1 MTAEN
6 LPRFDI
12 AALRRLAGSAFTRGE
27 AYHRDGRVEILAIEP
42 RRVLAQVAG
51 TEDYRVNLLGKG
63 ETIKGEC
70 TCPAFDDYGF
80 CKHMVAAALAANESD
95 HGPEAGG
102 AGALARIRAH
112 LADKPNGVLV
122 GMIVELAERDR
133 ALFRK
138 LEIASAADGAD
149 DKTLAVRFNK
159 AIDQATATRGYVEY
173 GEAGGWAGGVD
184 EALDALDALDSRHD
198 RLVLKLAER
207 AIDRIESAIESIDDS
222 DGECGN
228 LLERARDIHI
238 RAARGARP
246 DPMALARDL
255 FERETGDGYG
265 MFDGAAWLYADVLGE
280 AGLAEYRRLATEAW
294 EKLPPL
300 TGRSREKAEGDY
312 DGLSGILDSFAERD
326 GDVEARMA
334 LRAKDLSSAWKYLEL
349 AEFCLRH
356 KGGKEALRWA
366 EEGLWTFEDAPSDAR
381 LVLFAANLLMKADR
395 RGEAEAVLKRA
406 FERAPDFNVYLR
418 WREASG
424 EAARDQALAVV
435 ERWAAA
441 ETGPSF
447 RYPADLGVKI
457 LIHEKRFDMAWA
469 MTRNHRVSRAVK
481 ESLARESEADHPR
494 EALDVYAERVDELAN
509 EGGNRAYEEAAGFVV
524 RMGRLRAPAEQTA
537 YVATLKERFGRR
549 RNFVKLLA

>member
-1 MTAEN
+1 MTAGN

-12 AALRRLAGSAFTRGE
+12 AALKRLAGAAFARGE

-42 RRVLAQVAG
+42 RQVLAQVAG

-70 TCPAFDDYGF
+70 TCPAFEDYGF
-80 CKHMVAAALAANESD
+80 CKHMVATALAANESD
-95 HGPEAGG
+95 HGPEPMG
-102 AGALARIRAH
+102 AGAFARIRAH

-122 GMIVELAERDR
+122 AMIAELAERDP

-138 LEIASAADGAD
+138 LDIASAADGVD
-149 DKTLAVRFNK
+149 DKTLAARLNK

-173 GEAGGWAGGVD
+173 REAGGWAGGVD
-184 EALDALDALDSRHD
+184 EALDALDALNSRHD
-198 RLVLKLAER
+198 HLLFKLAER

-222 DGECGN
+222 NGECSV
-228 LLERARDIHI
+228 LLERARDMHI

-246 DPMALARDL
+246 DPVALARDL
-255 FERETGDGYG
+255 YERETGDGYG
-265 MFDGAAWLYADVLGE
+265 TFDGAAWLYADVLGE
-280 AGLAEYRRLATEAW
+280 AGLVEYRRLATEAW

-300 TGRSREKAEGDY
+300 TGRAQRKAEGDY
-312 DGLSGILDSFAERD
+312 GGLLEILDRFAERD
-326 GDVEARMA
+326 GDVPARIA
-334 LRAKDLSSAWKYLEL
+334 LRAKDLSSPWKYLEL
-349 AEFCLRH
+349 AEFCLGQ
-356 KGGKEALRWA
+356 KGANEALRWA
-366 EEGLWTFEDAPSDAR
+366 EEGLWTFEDGPSDAR
-381 LVLFAANLLMKADR
+381 LVLFAANLLMKAER
-395 RGEAEAVLKRA
+395 PGEAESVLKRA

-418 WREASG
+418 WREAGG

-447 RYPADLGVKI
+447 GHPADLGVKI
-457 LIHEKRFDMAWA
+457 LMHEKRFDMAWA
-469 MTRNHRVSRAVK
+469 MTRKHRVSRTVK
-481 ESLARESEADHPR
+481 EGLARESEADHPR
-494 EALDVYAERVDELAN
+494 EALEVYVRRVDDLAN
-509 EGGNRAYEEAAGFVV
+509 EGGNRAYQEAAGFIA

>member
-184 EALDALDALDSRHD
+184 EALDALDTLDSRHD

-207 AIDRIESAIESIDDS
+207 AIDRIESAIESVDDS
-222 DGECGN
+222 DGECGA
-228 LLERARDIHI
+228 LLERARNIHI

-265 MFDGAAWLYADVLGE
+265 IFDGAAWLYADVLGE

-326 GDVEARMA
+326 GDVEARIA

-356 KGGKEALRWA
+356 KGAKEALRWA

-447 RYPADLGVKI
+447 GRPADLGVKI